1 MSKFGWFLAGLGLGA
16 LALKQYQENPK
27 AQEAVDDIY
36 AAAKEFGAA
45 VAAGYQERESELSK
59 PAAPKKPATKPAPAK
74 RPAAKKATG
83 SATKKS

>member
-36 AAAKEFGAA
+36 AAAKEFLAA

-59 PAAPKKPATKPAPAK
+59 PATPRKPAAKPATKKPV
-74 RPAAKKATG
+74 AKKATG